1 MWVGYTSALF
11 LGPCCLTRGWIFSI
25 FPHGMPP
32 VSCGNV
38 SLLDDQHLPAFCK
51 CPTWIQRSLNGGS
64 YLPNEWVIHGDFKL
78 YLANVQVWNF
88 TISVCC
94 RWSPQIVVSYIHL
107 PAQPDTCHPF
117 CLILDSNRTW
127 LTAWIES
134 VYWWLLMYII
144 VKASC
149 RLCPQSK
156 LLIAALPT
164 PSCRLKPPVAIP
176 ESPSHRIIWTSRSTW
191 ITSLL
196 GAVLDL
202 ISLTSTILWC

>member
-11 LGPCCLTRGWIFSI
+11 LDPVVWQGLDFQD

-78 YLANVQVWNF
+78 YLANVQVRNF
-88 TISVCC
+88 TISVSC
-94 RWSPQIVVSYIHL
+94 RWSPQIVVSYNHL
-107 PAQPDTCHPF
+107 PAQLDTCHPSF
-117 CLILDSNRTW
+117 LILDSNRTW

-134 VYWWLLMYII
+134 VYWWLLMYI
-144 VKASC
+144 VKAWC
-149 RLCPQSK
+149 LCPQSK

-176 ESPSHRIIWTSRSTW
+176 ESPCHRIIWMSRSTW

-196 GAVLDL
+196 GVVLDL
-202 ISLTSTILWC
+202 VSLTSTILWC

>member
-1 MWVGYTSALF
+1 
-11 LGPCCLTRGWIFSI
+11 
-25 FPHGMPP
+25 MPP
-32 VSCGNV
+32 VSCGTESPCWMINIYRL
-38 SLLDDQHLPAFCK
+38 SAE
-51 CPTWIQRSLNGGS
+51 CPTWIQRSLNACS
-64 YLPNEWVIHGDFKL
+64 YLPNGWSMVISNFIWLMFK
-78 YLANVQVWNF
+78 F
-88 TISVCC
+88 EISQSVCVCVCC

-107 PAQPDTCHPF
+107 PAQPDTCHPSS
-117 CLILDSNRTW
+117 LILDSNRTW

-134 VYWWLLMYII
+134 VYWWLLMYI
-144 VKASC
+144 VKDWC
-149 RLCPQSK
+149 LCHQSK

-164 PSCRLKPPVAIP
+164 PSCRLNPPVAIP